1 MASISEKIN
10 RMFQVMLESSE
21 FTSASPGHINHLMQ
35 VNTVENQDFEKD
47 VEKIVKDLQKNETKS
62 INDTT
67 KLDPKTQ
74 RKVDGASEKLKILD
88 KGNLADIKN
97 MSTEQFGNVRQL
109 ATNPFG
115 FMTRTILL
123 KLRTGAGILFI
134 VAIATEVAKFLIL
147 ELFKPGRIFD
157 IRFREQID
165 KQIIKFLDRKEQ
177 QELRQG
183 FKSIITTTIG
193 GLRGDSLRGQ
203 LGGNFYSG
211 GQFGV
216 QALAYDPSRVSPP
229 TISSRDV
236 RKKSFQ
242 DAGAAGARGRR

>member
-1 MASISEKIN
+1 
-10 RMFQVMLESSE
+10 MFQKMLESSE
-21 FTSASPGHINHLMQ
+21 FTSASPGFINRLIQ
-35 VNTVENQDFEKD
+35 VNVTEEQDFEADIEAIIKEQVKNDRKD
-47 VEKIVKDLQKNETKS
+47 F
-62 INDTT
+62 NDKV
-67 KLDPKTQ
+67 KLDPKTEEKINNSDS
-74 RKVDGASEKLKILD
+74 KVKLLD
-88 KGNLADIKN
+88 SGNLGELKN
-97 MSTEQFGNVRQL
+97 MSTEHFGNVRQL

-115 FMTRTILL
+115 FMTQTILRKL
-123 KLRTGAGILFI
+123 KSGAGVLFI

-165 KQIIKFLDRKEQ
+165 KQVIKFLDRKEQ

-183 FKSIITTTIG
+183 HKTLITTTIG

-211 GQFGV
+211 GQFGTSAPV
-216 QALAYDPSRVSPP
+216 YDPSRVTPP
-229 TISSRDV
+229 MIQSRDV

-242 DAGAAGARGRR
+242 DTGVGFSRSRR